1 MSIFNI
7 YFSSKK
13 NQQSKEFQ
21 DIFLKFLAL
30 TAFEFDEKKILV
42 KQNTYIIR
50 VEVSIS
56 DGRKISVT
64 INISMY
70 RESSLSV
77 TSYSTILTL
86 VRF

>member
-30 TAFEFDEKKILV
+30 TAFEFDEKNIGEAKY
-42 KQNTYIIR
+42 NE
-50 VEVSIS
+50 EVSIN
-56 DGRKISVT
+56 GRKISVT
-64 INISMY
+64 IIMPIY
-70 RESSLSV
+70 
-77 TSYSTILTL
+77 
-86 VRF
+86 

>member
-30 TAFEFDEKKILV
+30 TAFEFDEKNIGEAKYN
-42 KQNTYIIR
+42 K
-50 VEVSIS
+50 EVSIN
-56 DGRKISVT
+56 GRKISVT
-64 INISMY
+64 IIMPIY
-70 RESSLSV
+70 
-77 TSYSTILTL
+77 
-86 VRF
+86 